1 MAIPRL
7 EEKSIDN
14 CPTERGNTAILVVI
28 VTWYHSTGGLPR
40 QFANWLAMTAY
51 LYKHQFIVRIRL
63 KVYQMRWGTVETVGL
78 RHRKSSL
85 VIKTPPNEKALAPPG
100 GSKDRKHFSAV
111 PPCLPPARP
120 LMTMPTHRLPHNA
133 GNASKI
139 LRPTARSLRPLR
151 PICCPAARS
160 ALSTRNSLWRR
171 QAALLP
177 LRRFEI

>member
-1 MAIPRL
+1 M
-7 EEKSIDN
+7 
-14 CPTERGNTAILVVI
+14 
-28 VTWYHSTGGLPR
+28 
-40 QFANWLAMTAY
+40 F
-51 LYKHQFIVRIRL
+51 KHQFIVRIRL
-63 KVYQMRWGTVETVGL
+63 KVHQMRWGTVETVGL

-177 LRRFEI
+177 LRRFQNMLCLFNTKCVRLSSTFFHRRRTSWCLSLRSKLTVDSYGIPLRG

>member
-1 MAIPRL
+1 M
-7 EEKSIDN
+7 
-14 CPTERGNTAILVVI
+14 
-28 VTWYHSTGGLPR
+28 
-40 QFANWLAMTAY
+40 F
-51 LYKHQFIVRIRL
+51 KHQFIVRIRL

-139 LRPTARSLRPLR
+139 LRPKPV
-151 PICCPAARS
+151 PS
-160 ALSTRNSLWRR
+160 ALCGPFAAPLHAPLSAPGTLCGGDKQLYFRFVGLKYDMPIKHQVCAFVKNFFARR
-171 QAALLP
+171 KDKIQPPATAKSP
-177 LRRFEI
+177 SPN